1 MADQRTTME
10 NQRKRRLGAKKPL
23 PGAGREDEFNTQ
35 GINHEHE
42 RLVQWL
48 KTVRFRKVLFG
59 GVDERQ
65 LWKKLEELN
74 RLYEAAISAERARY
88 DALLA
93 ASRKNEEG
101 EGR

>member
-1 MADQRTTME
+1 MADKRTIME
-10 NQRKRRLGAKKPL
+10 NQRKRRPGAKKSL
-23 PGAGREDEFNTQ
+23 SGVGQEHELNTQ

-42 RLVQWL
+42 RLIQWL

-93 ASRKNEEG
+93 ASRKKEEG
-101 EGR
+101 ESR